1 MHLHVT
7 HNGHDMYAVGKTGGV
22 IAGSVV
28 GLVLVVFSIAVLG
41 GCCDEEQNG
50 RQRSNTVSNP
60 LHNNLRTSSNNVQCD
75 RGGGRA
81 YVQNSVGS
89 VGSAAGGNSG
99 GAGAQA
105 GTPTD
110 ATMIFDVLEQ
120 HSRACTASTASL
132 SPRPISIAGV
142 ASVQMHAVADNN
154 V

>member
-50 RQRSNTVSNP
+50 RQRSDTVSNP
-60 LHNNLRTSSNNVQCD
+60 LHKNLRTSSNNVQRD

-89 VGSAAGGNSG
+89 AAGGNSG
-99 GAGAQA
+99 GAGAHA

-120 HSRACTASTASL
+120 HSRAGTASTASL